1 MIEEAQ
7 SEFDKTQRELTAEM
21 KNNTTLLNLIRSLG
35 EQELDLYRKLN
46 DSNKAIFVDEDD
58 EKKRHIMEE
67 KLKIKK
73 LLEI

>member
-1 MIEEAQ
+1 
-7 SEFDKTQRELTAEM
+7 M
-21 KNNTTLLNLIRSLG
+21 KNNTKLLDLIRSLG
-35 EQELDLYRKLN
+35 EQELDLDRKLN